1 LFKIKSLELCNFRSF
16 VGVHKWILPERPGL
30 YYMTGINYDNPRLDG
45 NGCGKSS
52 LLDAISWCLEG
63 KTTRGLRSNDIIARG
78 YNTCFVVVEV
88 DVGNEILIIKAT
100 QTPNLLTVSGH
111 NVDREALIKR
121 LRLNFQSFLYSVII
135 PQAGNSFLDLSPG
148 EKLTLFSQIMDL
160 DLWLEKSELA
170 LEKSNEIKDSIGICE
185 KEIAQL
191 NGRLTAIVSTIN
203 GLVIKS
209 TEFEYEKT
217 EKIEHLSIELAKILT
232 DIEGFKTEIT
242 AFDILIKELGPKIR
256 CAEDAVKEQDQHIK
270 DLEFELTEADKE
282 LSVTNHKITVIKDSL
297 KQLEGVGAICSV
309 CKQSVDAQHLIKET
323 KKLESGLKTLQGLKT
338 VLLDAKKEIN
348 INKSEI
354 IILISKIDAE
364 FTQLKAKE
372 TKIKGNRNATENEI
386 VYLEREYKR
395 LEIEIKKAK
404 EQKNEF
410 SQIMAEKRDEVSGVN
425 KKIEGIKSKIAQLN
439 EDYAAT
445 HFWVAGFKRLR
456 LHIIE
461 ETLRTLEVEVN
472 NNLASLGLGDW
483 KIEFDIEREN
493 KSGGVTKGFIT
504 LITDPKGYTA
514 KYETLSFGETQRVKL
529 AGCFGLANLIM
540 ERAGLVS
547 KVEFYDEITQH
558 MSDEGVKDTLD
569 CLRDRAVNTDKQIWL
584 IDHRSMDYVDFTGT
598 LTIIQ
603 NDKGSHIAKD

>member
-1 LFKIKSLELCNFRSF
+1 
-16 VGVHKWILPERPGL
+16 
-30 YYMTGINYDNPRLDG
+30 MTGINYDNPRLDG

-100 QTPNLLTVSGH
+100 QNPNLLTVSGH
-111 NVDREALIKR
+111 TVDREALIKR

-170 LEKSNEIKDSIGICE
+170 LEKSNEIKDSIGMCE
-185 KEIAQL
+185 REIAQL
-191 NGRLTAIVSTIN
+191 NGRLTSIVSIIN

-209 TEFEYEKT
+209 TEFEYKKTEKT
-217 EKIEHLSIELAKILT
+217 EQLSEELAKIVT
-232 DIEGFKTEIT
+232 NIEGFKTEIT
-242 AFDILIKELGPKIR
+242 VFDIALKELGPKIR
-256 CAEDAVKEQDQHIK
+256 CAEDAVKGQDRHIK

-282 LSVTNHKITVIKDSL
+282 LSVANHKITVIKDSL

-309 CKQSVDAQHLIKET
+309 CKQPVDERHLIKET
-323 KKLESGLKTLQGLKT
+323 KKLENGLKTLQGLKT
-338 VLLDAKKEIN
+338 VLLGAKKEIN

-354 IILISKIDAE
+354 IVLISKLDAE
-364 FTQLKAKE
+364 FIQLRTKE
-372 TKIKGNRNATENEI
+372 TKTKGNKNAIENEI
-386 VYLEREYKR
+386 IYLEREYKR
-395 LEIEIKKAK
+395 LEIEIKKTK

-410 SQIMAEKRDEVSGVN
+410 DQMIAEKRNEVSGVN

-445 HFWVAGFKRLR
+445 HFWVGGFKRLR

-504 LITDPKGYTA
+504 LITDPKGYTT

-547 KVEFYDEITQH
+547 KIEMYDEPSEHMTEEGIT
-558 MSDEGVKDTLD
+558 DTLNT
-569 CLRDRAVNTDKQIWL
+569 LRDRAIGNDRVIITV
-584 IDHRSMDYVDFTGT
+584 DHHAISYGDFSGT
-598 LTIIQ
+598 IMVEKDEHGSRII
-603 NDKGSHIAKD
+603 

>member
-1 LFKIKSLELCNFRSF
+1 M
-16 VGVHKWILPERPGL
+16 LPETPGL
-30 YYMTGINYDNPRLDG
+30 YYLTGKTNNDNPRLG
-45 NGCGKSS
+45 LNGLGKSS
-52 LLDAISWCLEG
+52 LLDAISWCLTG
-63 KTTRGLRSNDIIARG
+63 KTTRGLRANEPITRG
-78 YNTCFVVVEV
+78 LNTCYVATEV
-88 DVGNEILIIKAT
+88 IVGNETLKVKRS
-100 QTPNLLTVSGH
+100 QNPNSLTCNGH
-111 NVDREALIKR
+111 ITDQEALTKK
-121 LRLNFQSFLYSVII
+121 LRLNHESFLYSVII
-135 PQAGNSFLDLSPG
+135 PQAGEPHKSFLDLSPG
-148 EKLTLFSQIMDL
+148 EKLNLFSKIMDL

-170 LEKSNEIKDSIGICE
+170 LEKSNEIKSDIDHCE
-185 KEIAQL
+185 RDIAQH
-191 NGRLTAIVSTIN
+191 NGRLTAIVSTIED
-203 GLVIKS
+203 LQVKS
-209 TEFEYEKT
+209 EEFDQKKT
-217 EKIEHLSIELAKILT
+217 EKVEHLSIELNKIIA

-242 AFDILIKELGPKIR
+242 AFDLEIKGLGPKIR
-256 CAEDAVKEQDQHIK
+256 CAEHVVKVQDQHIK

-282 LSVTNHKITVIKDSL
+282 LSVTNHKITIIKDSL
-297 KQLEGVGAICSV
+297 KQLEGVGAVCSV
-309 CKQSVDAQHLIKET
+309 CKQPVDAQHLIKET
-323 KKLESGLKTLQGLKT
+323 KKLENGLKTLQGLKT

-354 IILISKIDAE
+354 IILISKLDAE

-410 SQIMAEKRDEVSGVN
+410 SQMIAEKRDEVSGVN

-504 LITDPKGYTA
+504 LITDPKGYTT

-540 ERAGLVS
+540 ERSGLVS
-547 KVEFYDEITQH
+547 KVEMYDEPSEHMTEEGIT
-558 MSDEGVKDTLD
+558 DTLNT
-569 CLRDRAVNTDKQIWL
+569 LRDRAINNARVIICVDHHAISYGDFANTIMIEKDE
-584 IDHRSMDYVDFTGT
+584 TGSR
-598 LTIIQ
+598 II
-603 NDKGSHIAKD
+603 

>member
-1 LFKIKSLELCNFRSF
+1 MFSIKSVELCNFRSF
-16 VGVHKWILPERPGL
+16 IGVHKWILPERPGL
-30 YYMTGINYDNPRLDG
+30 YYMTGINHDNPRLDG

-52 LLDAISWCLEG
+52 LLDAVSWCLEG

-78 YNTCFVVVEV
+78 YNTCFVIVEV
-88 DVGNEILIIKAT
+88 DVGNEILKIKAT
-100 QTPNLLTVSGH
+100 QNPNSLTCNGH
-111 NVDREALIKR
+111 TVDRETLTKQ

-170 LEKSNEIKDSIGICE
+170 LEKSNEIKDSIDVCE
-185 KEIAQL
+185 RNIAQL
-191 NGRLTAIVSTIN
+191 NGHLTALVSTMEDL
-203 GLVIKS
+203 LVKS
-209 TEFEYEKT
+209 KEFDQK
-217 EKIEHLSIELAKILT
+217 KAAKVEHLTIELNKIIA
-232 DIEGFKTEIT
+232 DIEGFKTEIIV
-242 AFDILIKELGPKIR
+242 FDLAIKELVPKIR
-256 CAEDAVKEQDQHIK
+256 CAEDAVKRQDQHIK

-282 LSVTNHKITVIKDSL
+282 LSVANHKITIIKESL

-309 CKQSVDAQHLIKET
+309 CKQPVDERHLIKET

-354 IILISKIDAE
+354 ITLISKLDTE
-364 FTQLKAKE
+364 FMQLRTKE
-372 TKIKGNRNATENEI
+372 TKTKNSKNAIENEI

-395 LEIEIKKAK
+395 LEIEIRKTK

-410 SQIMAEKRDEVSGVN
+410 NQMITEKRDEVSEVN
-425 KKIEGIKSKIAQLN
+425 KKIDGIKSKIAQLN

-445 HFWVAGFKRLR
+445 HFWVGGFKRLR

-493 KSGGVTKGFIT
+493 KSGSITRGFSTFIHGSNNEM
-504 LITDPKGYTA
+504 I

-547 KVEFYDEITQH
+547 KVELYDEPSEHITEE
-558 MSDEGVKDTLD
+558 DITDTLNT
-569 CLRDRAVNTDKQIWL
+569 LRDRAINNDRVVVVV
-584 IDHRSMDYVDFTGT
+584 DH
-598 LTIIQ
+598 
-603 NDKGSHIAKD
+603 

>member
-1 LFKIKSLELCNFRSF
+1 
-16 VGVHKWILPERPGL
+16 
-30 YYMTGINYDNPRLDG
+30 MTGINYDNPRLDG

-52 LLDAISWCLEG
+52 LLDAVSWCLEG

-78 YNTCFVVVEV
+78 YNTCFVIVEV
-88 DVGNEILIIKAT
+88 DVGNEILKIKAT
-100 QTPNLLTVSGH
+100 QNPNSLTCNGH
-111 NVDREALIKR
+111 TIDREALTKQ

-185 KEIAQL
+185 REIAQL
-191 NGRLTAIVSTIN
+191 NGRFTAIVSTMED
-203 GLVIKS
+203 LQIKS
-209 TEFEYEKT
+209 KEFDQKKAEKVD
-217 EKIEHLSIELAKILT
+217 HLSIELNKINA
-232 DIEGFKTEIT
+232 DIEGFKTEIED
-242 AFDILIKELGPKIR
+242 FDLALKELGPKIR
-256 CAEDAVKEQDQHIK
+256 CAEHLVKVQDQHIK
-270 DLEFELTEADKE
+270 GLEFELTEADKE

-297 KQLEGVGAICSV
+297 KQLESVGAVCSV
-309 CKQSVDAQHLIKET
+309 CKQPVDAQHLIKET
-323 KKLESGLKTLQGLKT
+323 KKLENGLKTLQGLKA

-348 INKSEI
+348 TNKSEI
-354 IILISKIDAE
+354 ITLISKLDAE
-364 FTQLKAKE
+364 FTQLKTKE
-372 TKIKGNRNATENEI
+372 TKTKGNRNVIENEI
-386 VYLEREYKR
+386 VYLEREIKR

-410 SQIMAEKRDEVSGVN
+410 DQMIAEKRNEVSGVN

-439 EDYAAT
+439 EEYAAT
-445 HFWVAGFKRLR
+445 HFWVGGFKRLR

-504 LITDPKGYTA
+504 LITDPKGYTT

-540 ERAGLVS
+540 ERSGLVS
-547 KVEFYDEITQH
+547 KVEMYDEPSEH
-558 MSDEGVKDTLD
+558 MTEEGIADTLNT
-569 CLRDRAVNTDKQIWL
+569 LRDRAINSERVIVVV
-584 IDHRSMDYVDFTGT
+584 DHHAISYGDFAGT
-598 LTIIQ
+598 IMIEKDENGSRII
-603 NDKGSHIAKD
+603 